1 MLLIYFRGSCHYEWL
16 YCLSFDGGRVT
27 VCPKKHTV
35 LFSTK
40 SNEDVRGTWVWLSTD
55 QMLLT
60 SSENSGISLHQ
71 LHSCMLKNL
80 YLQWKR
86 GLWNLIRGSNII
98 SACVWTLASSICK
111 QPNFRLKNWS
121 KCMAS
126 FSSMPSEVTETQFCS
141 LLCLSVPFCSAF
153 PVNCFV
159 WCNPCQWNHVAGSQN

>member
-1 MLLIYFRGSCHYEWL
+1 M
-16 YCLSFDGGRVT
+16 
-27 VCPKKHTV
+27 
-35 LFSTK
+35 
-40 SNEDVRGTWVWLSTD
+40 EDVSLCVLKSTQSSLPPN
-55 QMLLT
+55 QMKMLGGHGCDWALIRCCSPPRKT
-60 SSENSGISLHQ
+60 QEYLFTNRTVVCSGI
-71 LHSCMLKNL
+71 

-86 GLWNLIRGSNII
+86 GLWNLIRGSNKFI

-126 FSSMPSEVTETQFCS
+126 FNSMPSEVTKTQFCS
-141 LLCLSVPFCSAF
+141 LLCLGVPFCSAF